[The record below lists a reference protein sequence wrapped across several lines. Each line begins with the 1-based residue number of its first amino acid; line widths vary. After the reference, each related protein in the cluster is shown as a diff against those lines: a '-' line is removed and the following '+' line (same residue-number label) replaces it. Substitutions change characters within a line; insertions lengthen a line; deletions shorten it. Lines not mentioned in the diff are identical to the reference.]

1 MTPLNHQTEVP
12 SSCRPEDA
20 AFIEA
25 TSLIRGCNVVEEFVA
40 CALWPLGKQFD
51 FEVDTKESPLS
62 MVIVSMP
69 RNTTTTRERNL
80 RLS

>member
-1 MTPLNHQTEVP
+1 
-12 SSCRPEDA
+12 
-20 AFIEA
+20 
-25 TSLIRGCNVVEEFVA
+25 VVEEFVA